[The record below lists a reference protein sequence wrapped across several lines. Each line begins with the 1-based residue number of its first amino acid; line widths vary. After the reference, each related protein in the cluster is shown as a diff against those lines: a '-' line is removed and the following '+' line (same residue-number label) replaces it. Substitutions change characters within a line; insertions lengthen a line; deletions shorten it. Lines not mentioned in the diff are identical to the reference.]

1 MYTPREV
8 AELLGVSKTTVY
20 RWMDAGEIPYV
31 QMGKDAQKLIP
42 KAPFLE
48 KFGLDHGR
56 NAPAAAARCS
66 CSASE
71 CPYVERSTSTV
82 IPRRSA
88 TTTGEMP

>member
-48 KFGLDHGR
+48 KFGLG
-56 NAPAAAARCS
+56 S
-66 CSASE
+66 
-71 CPYVERSTSTV
+71 RS
-82 IPRRSA
+82 
-88 TTTGEMP
+88 